1 MTYKEF
7 EEEQILSLL
16 IGLTNK
22 ISPKFERC
30 TGISSTRLAILQ
42 MLCERSEINQSQL
55 QKHID
60 IDGAAITRHLKQLEA
75 DGMVIRYKNPNDNRE
90 TFVRLS
96 DEGIERIEGYKS
108 EKRIFIQQILAGFS
122 EEETRVLA
130 DFLKRMQN
138 NI

>member
-1 MTYKEF
+1 MTRKEF
-7 EEEQILSLL
+7 EEEQILNLL

-42 MLCERSEINQSQL
+42 ILCECNEINQSQL
-55 QKHID
+55 QKHIN
-60 IDGAAITRHLKQLEA
+60 IDSAAITRHLKQLEA
-75 DGMVIRYKNPNDNRE
+75 DGMVTRHKNPNDNRE

-96 DEGIERIEGYKS
+96 EEGHHRIEGYKS
-108 EKRIFIQQILAGFS
+108 EKQNFIQQILEGFS
-122 EEETRVLA
+122 EDETQVLT

>member
-1 MTYKEF
+1 MTRKEF
-7 EEEQILSLL
+7 EEEQILTLL

-42 MLCERSEINQSQL
+42 TLCESNVINQSQL
-55 QKHID
+55 QKHIN
-60 IDGAAITRHLKQLEA
+60 IDSAAITRHLKQLEA
-75 DGMVIRYKNPNDNRE
+75 DGMVTRQRNPHDNRE

-96 DEGIERIEGYKS
+96 DEGHNRIEGYKN
-108 EKRIFIQQILAGFS
+108 EKRNFIQQILDGFS
-122 EEETRVLA
+122 EGETQVLA
-130 DFLKRMQN
+130 DFLQRMQN